1 MAESERS
8 QDQIDQQLFDTF
20 NVDRSTRVKR
30 PFCNAF
36 TGCGRKR
43 SLYHHLAETQE
54 LKSTDIIRLPFSV
67 YKALLKAA
75 QRGCIK
81 NTIDQDENEYQSSDI
96 PQVFLSGKIPI
107 QNRFDIPLTSLD

>member
-8 QDQIDQQLFDTF
+8 QNKIDQQLFDDF
-20 NVDRSTRVKR
+20 NVDRSTRMKR

-43 SLYHHLAETQE
+43 FFYDYPTETQD

-67 YKALLKAA
+67 YKTLLKAA

-81 NTIDQDENEYQSSDI
+81 NTNDYDGNEYQSSDI
-96 PQVFLSGKIPI
+96 PQVYLSGKIPI
-107 QNRFDIPLTSLD
+107 QKRFDIPLTSLD